1 VLCVINHIARFCY
14 VFEKRNP
21 HIRVPAA
28 FRNMLGMIGLCKKE
42 NSAFQNGYPANLAN
56 GLGRGDGF
64 LRMGFARILR
74 LMFLMIFSLTG
85 SAR

>member
-1 VLCVINHIARFCY
+1 
-14 VFEKRNP
+14 
-21 HIRVPAA
+21 
-28 FRNMLGMIGLCKKE
+28 MLGMIGLCKKE
-42 NSAFQNGYPANLAN
+42 NPAFQNGYPANLAK
-56 GLGRGDGF
+56 GLWRVIGF